1 MQAIRKNITYP
12 KYAWIMFDWYPKNWW
27 KQLNGSNIT
36 CSEDQLARF
45 LDKVL
50 TLRRYP
56 EADDVNAT
64 TDAGIVREST
74 FFIETNLD
82 YRDIIWCMVTSIVI
96 DESIMK

>member
-27 KQLNGSNIT
+27 KQLNGSKVK
-36 CSEDQLARF
+36 CSEDELARF

-74 FFIETNLD
+74 
-82 YRDIIWCMVTSIVI
+82 VTVYIVTKARLYYYMI
-96 DESIMK
+96 